1 MKENLKLKQSPVL
14 FDREKHEYWL
24 PNEEDGTLTPLSGI
38 TSLIE
43 KHLGSNYTNV
53 PQHILQAS
61 KEYGSKI
68 HEVIE
73 LYTMLG
79 IHDNSVELTDFISLC
94 EKENIKVELSEYLV
108 SDNQHYA
115 SSIDL
120 VSRVSSNVFDLL
132 DLKTF
137 RLNSHNQI
145 DDDKL
150 LRVRLQLSIYR
161 RFFLIQN
168 PGAKVRR
175 LAVMVIRNKQ
185 LKSGYDHKVHFQ
197 EIEPIPDE
205 ILDDLFEA
213 DQKGEIFNNPFSVP
227 EEIISKVSSIKSL
240 LQIKKNTEEKLEI
253 LKKEVLEKMEQSKIR
268 RWITEDASVT
278 RKLPTIRTSFS
289 LADFKK
295 ANPDIN
301 VEPYMKVTTVA
312 GCLLISA

>member
-1 MKENLKLKQSPVL
+1 MKENLKLKQSAVL

-24 PNEEDGTLTPLSGI
+24 PNKEDGTLTSLSGI

-43 KHLGSNYTNV
+43 KHLGSGYENV
-53 PQHILQAS
+53 PKPILKAAA
-61 KEYGSKI
+61 EYGSKI

-79 IHDNSVELTDFISLC
+79 IKDNSVELTDFISLC
-94 EKENIKVELSEYLV
+94 EKEDVKVELSEYLV
-108 SDNQHYA
+108 SDNKHYA

-120 VSRVSSNVFDLL
+120 VARVSANVFDLF
-132 DLKTF
+132 DLKTYHDF
-137 RLNSHNQI
+137 NE
-145 DDDKL
+145 DKL
-150 LRVRLQLSIYR
+150 LRVRFQLSIYR
-161 RFFLIQN
+161 RFFLMMN
-168 PGAKVRR
+168 PGSKVRR
-175 LAVMVIRNKQ
+175 LGVIIIRNKQ
-185 LKSGYDHKVHFQ
+185 KKSGEYDHKVHFQ

-213 DQKGEIFNNPFSVP
+213 DHKGEIFNNPFSVP

-253 LKKEVLEKMEQSKIR
+253 LKKEVLEKMEQSQIR

-278 RKLPTIRTSFS
+278 RKLPTTRTSFS

-301 VEPYMKVTTVA
+301 IEPYMKVSNVA